1 MKVIVQ
7 DLFSYKELQT
17 EYQIQSEEDAIRQLP
32 QLLEHIGPDPILLIL
47 DDVWQDSL
55 PEKFECDI
63 PNYKIIVTSR
73 TAFPRFKNFRYNLK
87 PLNKK
92 DAMTLFCHSAFPQDE
107 INIPLEIIKKV
118 LPQSVKFIWMKCSLF
133 YLYFWP
139 WVRYVYERRNKF

>member
-1 MKVIVQ
+1 MPW
-7 DLFSYKELQT
+7 F
-17 EYQIQSEEDAIRQLP
+17 QSDEEAISMAQ
-32 QLLEHIGPDPILLIL
+32 QLLIQIGSNPILLIL
-47 DDVWQDSL
+47 DDVWSGSEL
-55 PEKFECDI
+55 LLEMFYM
-63 PNYKIIVTSR
+63 PNLNILVTSR
-73 TAFPRFKNFRYNLK
+73 TILSGFSFIYNLQ
-87 PLNKK
+87 PLNDE